1 MSTILKALRK
11 LEEEKR
17 AVVPGDLPG
26 QVLAG
31 RTAAP
36 RRVRSALL
44 VATGVAGG
52 MLLAIL
58 ALAGVMWLMK
68 PAPDASL
75 VQEALPA
82 AATVETV
89 ATMPVQPQEHLPAT
103 PVEAGTT
110 AAPGTPGAGA
120 DKDHPRAAPAKAA
133 APASP
138 PPAAL
143 SRPVALTGRD
153 EPAQQ
158 ASMAPTASL
167 PTGEQVN
174 VADIAL
180 PPPGKVWTAPT
191 LLVTEI
197 FPANAAGGRMALVN
211 GLPVMEGTRV
221 DGALVKEIR
230 AGEVLFESDGRSIAV
245 PLHTAE

>member
-17 AVVPGDLPG
+17 AAAPGDLPG

-36 RRVRSALL
+36 RRARSAQL
-44 VATGVAGG
+44 VAAGVAGG
-52 MLLAIL
+52 LLLAVL
-58 ALAGVMWLMK
+58 ALAGITWLQK

-82 AATVETV
+82 AAAVETL
-89 ATMPVQPQEHLPAT
+89 ATMPVQPQEQSPAT
-103 PVEAGTT
+103 PAAAGPT
-110 AAPGTPGAGA
+110 ASQGAPGPGAA
-120 DKDHPRAAPAKAA
+120 KDYPRAAPVKTAV
-133 APASP
+133 PASP
-138 PPAAL
+138 PAVL
-143 SRPVALTGRD
+143 SRPGALTGRD
-153 EPAQQ
+153 EPAQA
-158 ASMAPTASL
+158 ASMAPAVPL
-167 PTGEQVN
+167 PAVEQVN
-174 VADIAL
+174 VADIVL
-180 PPPGKVWTAPT
+180 PPPGKVWTAPA

-230 AGEVLFESDGRSIAV
+230 AGEVLFESDGRSFAV
-245 PLHTAE
+245 PLRTE